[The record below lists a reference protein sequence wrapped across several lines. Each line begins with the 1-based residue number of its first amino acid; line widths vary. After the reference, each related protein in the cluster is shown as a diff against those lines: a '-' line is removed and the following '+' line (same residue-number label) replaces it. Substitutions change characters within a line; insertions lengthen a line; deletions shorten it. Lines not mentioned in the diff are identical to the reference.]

1 VKSTL
6 LRVHSIG
13 PVALVLLAIA
23 TLTVGCNRSQT
34 NAPSKQPTTRPSDI
48 QVEVKPG
55 GPLVLTTN
63 AAAFEVSAAGYVQA
77 FLLRD
82 GKRLTLDDPK
92 QDQPAEGDYLV
103 LSGKEIHFV
112 LDFGQAKVLEASGKL
127 GRGKHVE
134 IPAHVLNPI
143 GPSIQRTLTLEAYDD
158 FPNLV
163 LSTVEYK
170 NIGAADL
177 AIDRIVEQQ
186 HRFNAKLADPKAQPY
201 DMWSYQGSSYDWGKD
216 DVFHLTRTSAQPN
229 AMGEAVKGGYGGG
242 VPVVAVW
249 TASVG
254 EAIGHVETLP
264 LTLSLPVKVDAD
276 QRVNA
281 SLVLPAQTTL
291 KPNESYF
298 TPRSFAA
305 VYAGDFYEPLRLW
318 SSVLQKEGW
327 NIPKPSNEAYNISW
341 CGWGYEFNV
350 TPAQM
355 EGTIPKLKELG
366 IKWATLDD
374 RWFDAYGDWNPRPE
388 TFPDDSIKK
397 MTDEFHKQGL
407 LVQLWWLPIGVEDG
421 QGKWES
427 HKYKVAKVAQEHPD
441 WFILTKEGKHARMTR
456 DLAALCPA
464 VPEVQA
470 YYKQLTEKFI
480 RDWGYDGSKLDNI
493 YSVPMCYNPAH
504 HHKSPQD
511 SVNAVAD
518 VYKAIFQ
525 TTRALKPNSVTQS
538 CPCGTPPSL
547 AWLPY
552 MDQAVTADPVG
563 AVQVRRRI
571 KMYKALLGPD
581 SAVYGDHVELSTM
594 DRVGNNWRE
603 HGEDF
608 ASTIGTGGVVGT
620 KFVWPEL
627 GPHYQGVN
635 LTQHKDEVWKKWIAL
650 YNNKM
655 LSKGTFLDLYVY
667 GYDTPE
673 AYAIEKDGKMY
684 YAFFA
689 PQRDDSWTGE
699 VELRGLKGGTYHVT
713 DYIEGKD
720 FGTVESLANKPAKL
734 AVNFKDHLLLEVSQ

>member
-1 VKSTL
+1 MRSPL
-6 LRVHSIG
+6 LRLPSV
-13 PVALVLLAIA
+13 VFMAFALLAIG
-23 TLTVGCNRSQT
+23 TLTLSCTRSQT
-34 NAPSKQPTTRPSDI
+34 NPKPKEPPTRPSDI
-48 QVEVKPG
+48 QVEVKSG
-55 GPLVLTTN
+55 GPLVLTTSR
-63 AAAFEVSAAGYVQA
+63 AAFEVSPAGYLQA

-82 GKRLTLDDPK
+82 GKRLTLDEPK
-92 QDQPAEGDYLV
+92 PGQPTESDYLV
-103 LSGKEIHFV
+103 QDGKEIHFV
-112 LDFGQAKVLEASGKL
+112 LDFDRAKVLESVGKL
-127 GRGKHVE
+127 GRGQRIE
-134 IPAHVLNPI
+134 IPAHAVDAASHALE
-143 GPSIQRTLTLEAYDD
+143 RTLTVEAYDE

-170 NIGAADL
+170 NTGAADL
-177 AIDRIVEQQ
+177 RIDRAVEQQ

-201 DMWSYQGSSYDWGKD
+201 DMWSFQGSSYDWGKE
-216 DVFHLTRTSAQPN
+216 DVFQLTRASAQPN
-229 AMGEAVKGGYGGG
+229 AMGESLKTGHGGG
-242 VPVVAVW
+242 IPVVAFW
-249 TASVG
+249 TATVG

-264 LTLSLPVKVDAD
+264 LTLSVPVKVDSD
-276 QRVNA
+276 QRVDA
-281 SLVLPAQTTL
+281 ALTIPVETTL
-291 KPNESYF
+291 KPGDTYS
-298 TPRSFAA
+298 TPRSFVA
-305 VYAGDFYEPLRLW
+305 VYAGDFYEPLRMW

-327 NIPKPSNEAYNISW
+327 NIPKPSSEAYNISW

-350 TPAQM
+350 TPAMM

-374 RWFDAYGDWNPRPE
+374 RWFDAYGDWNPRPD
-388 TFPDDSIKK
+388 TFPGDSIKK
-397 MTDEFHKQGL
+397 MTDDFHQEGM
-407 LVQLWWLPIGVEDG
+407 LVQLWWLPLGVEDG
-421 QGKWES
+421 QSKYES
-427 HKYKVAKVAQEHPD
+427 HKYITSKVVEEHPD
-441 WFILTKEGKHARMTR
+441 WLILDNHGQHARIIR
-456 DLAALCPA
+456 DLATLCPA

-518 VYKAIFQ
+518 VYKTIFQ
-525 TTRALKPNSVTQS
+525 TTRAIKPNSVTQS

-563 AVQVRRRI
+563 ATQVRRRI

-594 DRVGNNWRE
+594 DRIGNNWRE

-620 KFVWPEL
+620 KFVWPER
-627 GPHYQGVN
+627 GAHFREVN

-650 YNNKM
+650 YNEKM
-655 LSKGTFLDLYVY
+655 LSRGTFLDLYVT

-673 AYAIEKDGKMY
+673 GYAIEKDGKMY

-689 PQRDDSWTGE
+689 PQQNAAWKGE
-699 VELRGLKGGTYHVT
+699 IELRGLKPGTYHVN
-713 DYIEGKD
+713 DYAQGKD
-720 FGTVESLANKPAKL
+720 LAAVEAGAGKAPKL
-734 AVNFKDHLLLEVSQ
+734 PVNFRGHLLLEVGP